1 MAHLKGVKM
10 LAKII
15 SSLERRF
22 SSLISAFNPYDPS
35 KLDERGGEPI
45 SLDEGA
51 VRSRAIRVFFFV
63 FLAFLI
69 WSVVMPIASGVPVTG
84 KVVVSGYRKSVQH
97 QAGGVVQAIL
107 VQEGQKVRAGQV
119 LFKVNPLSTVANLAT
134 YEFQYLDLLVSESR
148 LKAEVL
154 GQPAIKWVPELSE
167 FKNKQQVEEAK
178 AVQQELFLSRKVE
191 LQSSIGALEAQI
203 DGLSSSIS
211 SSRIELETLNEE
223 YRSTQDLA
231 REGFI
236 PRNQANATLRAR
248 EQQIAGL
255 SNAKSQIAKLR
266 AEISKTRMS
275 FLADVQKNLSEVQKN
290 KEAFSTKVASARFEQ
305 AQTEIR
311 APVAGTV
318 VGLNVF
324 TVGGV
329 IRGGETLAQI
339 LPSDGNF
346 VVEIKIPPNLIDKV
360 RAGMPADVRFLAFNQ
375 TTTPVIDGIVSLVGV
390 DLLTRQEAKDETAP
404 PEFYLAQVKVTQDGA
419 KKLEQLRVQPGMPV
433 DVIVKT
439 GERTFMSYFLKPLT
453 DKLARSFK
461 D

>member
-1 MAHLKGVKM
+1 MF
-10 LAKII
+10 AKAL
-15 SSLERRF
+15 SSLDRRF
-22 SSLISAFNPYDPS
+22 TSAIGAFNPYDPS
-35 KLDERGGEPI
+35 KLEGKGVEPVLI
-45 SLDEGA
+45 NEGA
-51 VRSRAIRVFFFV
+51 VRSRALRAFVFV
-63 FLAFLI
+63 FLAFLV
-69 WSVVMPIASGVPVTG
+69 WALVMPIASGVPVSG

-97 QAGGVVQAIL
+97 EAGGVVQAIL
-107 VQEGQKVRAGQV
+107 VQEGQKVSAGQV
-119 LFKVNPLSTVANLAT
+119 LFKVNPLSTEANLAT

-148 LKAEVL
+148 LKSEMF
-154 GQPAIKWVPELSE
+154 GKPIIDWVPELE
-167 FKNKQQVEEAK
+167 LMKNRRQVEEAK
-178 AVQQELFLSRKVE
+178 AVQQEMFVSRRAE
-191 LQSSIGALEAQI
+191 LQSAINALEAQI
-203 DGLSSSIS
+203 DGLSSSVS
-211 SSRIELETLNEE
+211 SSRIELQTLNEE
-223 YRSTQDLA
+223 YNSTQELA

-255 SNAKSQIAKLR
+255 SNAQSQIAKLR
-266 AEISKTRMS
+266 AEIAKNRMS
-275 FLADVQKNLSEVQKN
+275 FLADVQKNLSEIQKN

-305 AQTEIR
+305 AQTDIR
-311 APVAGTV
+311 APVSGTV
-318 VGLNVF
+318 VGLTVF

-346 VVEIKIPPNLIDKV
+346 VVEIKIPPQLIDKV
-360 RAGMPADVRFLAFNQ
+360 RADMPADIRFLAFNQ

-404 PEFYLAQVKVTQDGA
+404 PEFYLAQVKVTKGGA
-419 KKLEQLRVQPGMPV
+419 KKLAQLRVQPGMPV

-453 DKLARSFK
+453 DTFARSFK